1 MDNAVCHKTVRSLG
15 SKFASLVLSMTY
27 GLHAGYFVTFIAT
40 ELLLFVMER
49 LLLEYA
55 SSEYVQFDSLSTV
68 SKGLLMAAGYI
79 WMWTAL
85 GYAVVPFEQK
95 RLDRRLK
102 GTENDSV
109 LLPNC
114 ISCVDSMCCG
124 MHDIE
129 STAWDKRDR
138 NGDSSG
144 FREQH
149 NYWFQFHSS
158 QSEES
163 NQLGLQGQTVNRMR
177 LQQCSIGIHLMS
189 HLPRKM
195 TRIANDCRLISG
207 RWVDIQCEL
216 NEYIWNQ

>member
-27 GLHAGYFVTFIAT
+27 LTVWHGLHAGYFLTFIAT

-49 LLLEYA
+49 LSLEYA

-102 GTENDSV
+102 ALKMTRFFFQIVFLVWIACVVVCMILSRLLGIKETGTEI
-109 LLPNC
+109 LLVSENSIIIGFSFTVHILKRA
-114 ISCVDSMCCG
+114 IS
-124 MHDIE
+124 ITE
-129 STAWDKRDR
+129 
-138 NGDSSG
+138 
-144 FREQH
+144 
-149 NYWFQFHSS
+149 
-158 QSEES
+158 
-163 NQLGLQGQTVNRMR
+163 QLGLQGQTVNRMR
-177 LQQCSIGIHLMS
+177 LQQCSIYRDS
-189 HLPRKM
+189 SDVSPAKK
-195 TRIANDCRLISG
+195 D
-207 RWVDIQCEL
+207 D
-216 NEYIWNQ
+216 